1 MTPAQPSAHNTTAIV
16 IGLDTLPGLQTARI
30 LASHGIPVIAIAS
43 DPGHHCCRTNVCDE
57 IHYANARS
65 PDFLAKLNEIA
76 ATLDHKAVLY
86 PCLDPAVLIIS
97 AHRAELEKRFLIS
110 LADSETV
117 DLLTNKVS
125 FYRYAEETGLSIPK
139 TFFLES
145 RADAVEAAEK
155 LDFPGVL
162 KPSVRLDGWDKNT
175 SKKAF
180 KVDTAEELMQLYERC
195 HTWTD
200 TLIFQE
206 WIEGGDDSLYSC
218 NCYFDANSNPLTT
231 FVARKIRQWPPGIG
245 FSSLG
250 EEVREDF
257 VRDETL
263 RLFSGVNYRGLGYVE
278 LKRDTRTG
286 KSYIIEPNI
295 GRPTGRSAIA
305 EAGGV
310 ELLYTMYCD
319 VLGLPLPAQREQTYS
334 GAKWIDLRHDFQS
347 ALYYWRRGELS
358 LGDWRRS
365 WQGKK
370 AYAYFAADDM
380 APFLHDLLN
389 AAKKALLPGS
399 NKNKHRIGQRSSGN
413 A

>member
-43 DPGHHCCRTNVCDE
+43 DPGHHCCRTKVCDE

-97 AHRAELEKRFLIS
+97 AHRAELENRFLIS

-125 FYRYAEETGLSIPK
+125 FYRYAEENGLSIPK
-139 TFFLES
+139 TFFLKS
-145 RADAVEAAEK
+145 HADAVEAAEK
-155 LDFPGVL
+155 LEFPGVL

-180 KVDTAEELMQLYERC
+180 KVDTAEELLQLYERC

-218 NCYFDANSNPLTT
+218 NCYFDANSNPLAT

-250 EEVREDF
+250 EEVRDDF

-278 LKRDTRTG
+278 FKRDTRTG
-286 KSYIIEPNI
+286 ESYIIEPNV

-347 ALYYWRRGELS
+347 ALHYWRKGELS

-370 AYAYFAADDM
+370 AYAYFAADDI
-380 APFLHDLLN
+380 APFLHDLFR
-389 AAKKALLPGS
+389 AAKKALLPDS
-399 NKNKHRIGQRSSGN
+399 NKKQNRTRQRSSGS